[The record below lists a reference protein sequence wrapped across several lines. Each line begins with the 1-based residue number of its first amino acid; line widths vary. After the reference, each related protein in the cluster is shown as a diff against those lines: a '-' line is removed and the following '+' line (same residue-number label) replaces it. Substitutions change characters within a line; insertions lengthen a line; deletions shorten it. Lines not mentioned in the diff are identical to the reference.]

1 MTTIYSLPNVEIT
14 HLVDIVE
21 ERPIA
26 LLAGERAW
34 RAVNSLLSLPIV
46 VQANPERLEADY
58 LDGLAADLP
67 PEVEAVYGI
76 GGGMVADAAKYI
88 ASRRGL
94 PAVVMPTALSVDG
107 FFTPIVAMRGGG
119 SVSYVE
125 TGPAE
130 RIYIDWDVIRTAPQH
145 YRGAAIVELLT
156 IVTGLLDWKYAAE
169 HNKNTADMRYVEWAA
184 KVMAGI
190 AQQAFKIAAGVGR
203 GNVEALRN
211 LLDLMCLEVQITNQL
226 GHTRPQEGS
235 EQYFAYALEPRMV
248 TPYDVCRY
256 GRAGHSHLRRPT
268 QSGRLVDPLHTG
280 IGGHSPQPTDGT
292 GHPRHHQH
300 PAELRTQAQPAVQHF
315 ERSRPHLGTRRR
327 NSGADRAGQ
336 IELSPLTLS
345 PPVVWAVNSSHR
357 RESTHPV

>member
-248 TPYDVCRY
+248 TRHMTYADMVAPGILISAALHNQDVSSIRSTLESAGIRLNQLTAQDIRDTINILPNYVRKHNLPYSILNDLDLTSER
-256 GRAGHSHLRRPT
+256 
-268 QSGRLVDPLHTG
+268 VDEILAQTG
-280 IGGHSPQPTDGT
+280 LDK
-292 GHPRHHQH
+292 
-300 PAELRTQAQPAVQHF
+300 
-315 ERSRPHLGTRRR
+315 
-327 NSGADRAGQ
+327 
-336 IELSPLTLS
+336 
-345 PPVVWAVNSSHR
+345 SS
-357 RESTHPV
+357 

>member
-1 MTTIYSLPNVEIT
+1 MTTIYSLPKVEIT

-21 ERPIA
+21 HRPLA
-26 LLAGERAW
+26 LLAGDRAW

-156 IVTGLLDWKYAAE
+156 IVTGLLDWKYAAD
-169 HNKNTADMRYVEWAA
+169 HNKNAPDMRYVEWAA
-184 KVMAGI
+184 KIMAGI

-203 GNVEALRN
+203 GNVESLRN

-248 TPYDVCRY
+248 TRHMTYADMVAPGILISAALHNQDVSSIRSTLESAGIRLNQLTAQDIRDTINILPNYVRKHNLPYSILNDLDLTSER
-256 GRAGHSHLRRPT
+256 
-268 QSGRLVDPLHTG
+268 VDEILAQTG
-280 IGGHSPQPTDGT
+280 LDK
-292 GHPRHHQH
+292 
-300 PAELRTQAQPAVQHF
+300 
-315 ERSRPHLGTRRR
+315 
-327 NSGADRAGQ
+327 
-336 IELSPLTLS
+336 
-345 PPVVWAVNSSHR
+345 SS
-357 RESTHPV
+357 

>member
-21 ERPIA
+21 HRPLA
-26 LLAGERAW
+26 LLAGDRAW

-67 PEVEAVYGI
+67 QEVEVVYGI

-94 PAVVMPTALSVDG
+94 PAVVMPTALTVDG

-169 HNKNTADMRYVEWAA
+169 RNKNKPEMRYVEWAA
-184 KVMAGI
+184 KIMAGI

-203 GNVEALRN
+203 GNVESLRN

-235 EQYFAYALEPRMV
+235 EQYFSYALEPRMLASRHMTYADLVAPGILIAASLHNQDV
-248 TPYDVCRY
+248 TSIRSTLESAGIRLNQLTPDDIRDTINILPEYVRKHSLPYSILNDLDLTSER
-256 GRAGHSHLRRPT
+256 
-268 QSGRLVDPLHTG
+268 VDEILAQTG
-280 IGGHSPQPTDGT
+280 LDK
-292 GHPRHHQH
+292 
-300 PAELRTQAQPAVQHF
+300 
-315 ERSRPHLGTRRR
+315 
-327 NSGADRAGQ
+327 
-336 IELSPLTLS
+336 
-345 PPVVWAVNSSHR
+345 SS
-357 RESTHPV
+357 

>member
-1 MTTIYSLPNVEIT
+1 MTTIYPLPRVEIT

-21 ERPIA
+21 ERPLA
-26 LLAGERAW
+26 LLAGDRAW

-67 PEVEAVYGI
+67 EEVECVYGI

-94 PAVVMPTALSVDG
+94 PAVVMPTALTVDG

-119 SVSYVE
+119 SVEYVT

-130 RIYIDWDVIRTAPQH
+130 RIYIDWDVIRTAPQQ

-169 HNKNTADMRYVEWAA
+169 RSKNPQDMRYIEWAA
-184 KVMAGI
+184 KTMAGI

-203 GNVEALRN
+203 GNVESLHN
-211 LLDLMCLEVQITNQL
+211 LLDLLCIEVQITNQL

-235 EQYFAYALEPRMV
+235 EQYFAYALEPRMLERRHLTYADMV
-248 TPYDVCRY
+248 APGILIAAALHNQDVSSIRSTLESAGIRLNQLEPDDVRSTLNILPEYVRKHQLPYSILNDLDLTSERVDEILAQT
-256 GRAGHSHLRRPT
+256 GLN
-268 QSGRLVDPLHTG
+268 QS
-280 IGGHSPQPTDGT
+280 S
-292 GHPRHHQH
+292 
-300 PAELRTQAQPAVQHF
+300 
-315 ERSRPHLGTRRR
+315 
-327 NSGADRAGQ
+327 
-336 IELSPLTLS
+336 
-345 PPVVWAVNSSHR
+345 
-357 RESTHPV
+357 

>member
-107 FFTPIVAMRGGG
+107 FFTPIVAMRSGG

-156 IVTGLLDWKYAAE
+156 IVTGLLDWKYAAD
-169 HNKNTADMRYVEWAA
+169 HNKNPADMRYVEWAA
-184 KVMAGI
+184 KIMAGI

-203 GNVEALRN
+203 GNVESLRN

-248 TPYDVCRY
+248 TRHMTYADMVAPGILISAALHNQDVSSIRSTLESAGIRLNQLTAQDIRDTINILPNYVRKHNLPYSILNDLDLTSER
-256 GRAGHSHLRRPT
+256 
-268 QSGRLVDPLHTG
+268 VDAILAQTG
-280 IGGHSPQPTDGT
+280 LDK
-292 GHPRHHQH
+292 
-300 PAELRTQAQPAVQHF
+300 
-315 ERSRPHLGTRRR
+315 
-327 NSGADRAGQ
+327 
-336 IELSPLTLS
+336 
-345 PPVVWAVNSSHR
+345 SS
-357 RESTHPV
+357 

>member
-94 PAVVMPTALSVDG
+94 PAVGMPTALSVDG

-145 YRGAAIVELLT
+145 YQGAAIVELLT

-248 TPYDVCRY
+248 TRHMTYADMVAPGILISAALHNQDVSSIRSTLESAGIRLNQLTAQDIRDTINILPNYVRKHNLPYSILNDLDLTSER
-256 GRAGHSHLRRPT
+256 
-268 QSGRLVDPLHTG
+268 VDEILAQTG
-280 IGGHSPQPTDGT
+280 LDK
-292 GHPRHHQH
+292 
-300 PAELRTQAQPAVQHF
+300 
-315 ERSRPHLGTRRR
+315 
-327 NSGADRAGQ
+327 
-336 IELSPLTLS
+336 
-345 PPVVWAVNSSHR
+345 SS
-357 RESTHPV
+357 

>member
-130 RIYIDWDVIRTAPQH
+130 RIYIDWDVIRTAPQ
-145 YRGAAIVELLT
+145 RR
-156 IVTGLLDWKYAAE
+156 
-169 HNKNTADMRYVEWAA
+169 TADDCHRAA
-184 KVMAGI
+184 
-190 AQQAFKIAAGVGR
+190 R
-203 GNVEALRN
+203 
-211 LLDLMCLEVQITNQL
+211 LEV
-226 GHTRPQEGS
+226 R
-235 EQYFAYALEPRMV
+235 
-248 TPYDVCRY
+248 CR
-256 GRAGHSHLRRPT
+256 A
-268 QSGRLVDPLHTG
+268 
-280 IGGHSPQPTDGT
+280 
-292 GHPRHHQH
+292 
-300 PAELRTQAQPAVQHF
+300 
-315 ERSRPHLGTRRR
+315 
-327 NSGADRAGQ
+327 
-336 IELSPLTLS
+336 
-345 PPVVWAVNSSHR
+345 
-357 RESTHPV
+357 